1 MISRIV
7 IALLVLHAV
16 WVEFEIHEVVFKS
29 IGNLQLQDLNTI
41 ELMNTAETRLSQKI
55 DHVSASLE
63 NLGEVV
69 MPGSKERIKKIKED
83 TLRDLMK
90 SGGK

>member
-29 IGNLQLQDLNTI
+29 MGNLQLQDLNTI

-69 MPGSKERIKKIKED
+69 MPGSKERIKKMSDEILHE
-83 TLRDLMK
+83 RA
-90 SGGK
+90 GGRGR